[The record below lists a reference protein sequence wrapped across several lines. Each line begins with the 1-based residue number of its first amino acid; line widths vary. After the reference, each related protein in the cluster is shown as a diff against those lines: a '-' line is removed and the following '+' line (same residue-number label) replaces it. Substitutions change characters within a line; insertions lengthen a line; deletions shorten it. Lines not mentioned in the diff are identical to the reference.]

1 MTLKIDDPK
10 AAQGKNV
17 LADFDLS
24 VRSDITEIVDGAGP
38 HTFVPSGF
46 EETCGDR
53 CCVEE
58 TCSLCKQSDDANP
71 DHEAAVPFK
80 EVFGIGWPEELGA
93 GIRGGYLN
101 CAPMFDSVLDA
112 FEWAADN
119 EALIEEECA

>member
-1 MTLKIDDPK
+1 MTIKIDDPK

-24 VRSDITEIVDGAGP
+24 IRSDITEDLTEGQMCRV
-38 HTFVPSGF
+38 HTFIKAIDC
-46 EETCGDR
+46 ER
-53 CCVEE
+53 CP
-58 TCSLCKQSDDANP
+58 T
-71 DHEAAVPFK
+71 PFK
-80 EVFGIGWPEELGA
+80 EIFGIGWPEELGA

-101 CAPMFDSVLDA
+101 CAPSFDSVLDA